1 MRKQVGLFQKFNN
14 HSDNKKH
21 KGLKKLTCG
30 MDFDSC
36 SERLADLSE
45 FSIEY
50 LKQNKK
56 NETEKISNY

>member
-1 MRKQVGLFQKFNN
+1 
-14 HSDNKKH
+14 
-21 KGLKKLTCG
+21 
-30 MDFDSC
+30 MDFDSY